1 MHGTTSCPPACPP
14 DRTSDCPSDQPARL
28 TDLEPAIDRYQYLIV
43 LGLCVLCTLPLELV
57 VGARVWRQPRRLATS
72 VLPVVVVFV
81 VWDLV
86 AIERGHWWFS
96 ERYTTGWLLPGGLPV
111 EEVAFFVVVP
121 ICGLLTYEAV
131 KIMWPFRTRTGGA
144 DA

>member
-1 MHGTTSCPPACPP
+1 MVAWGPRPPTISEP
-14 DRTSDCPSDQPARL
+14 D
-28 TDLEPAIDRYQYLIV
+28 IDRYQYLLL
-43 LGLCVLCTLPLELV
+43 LGACLVVTLPLELV
-57 VGARVWRQPRRLATS
+57 IGARVWRQPRRLLSS
-72 VLPVVVVFV
+72 VLPVVAAFV

-96 ERYTTGWLLPGGLPV
+96 ERYTTGWVLPGGLPV

-131 KIMWPFRTRTGGA
+131 SIMWPRRARVRTGA
-144 DA
+144 VDA